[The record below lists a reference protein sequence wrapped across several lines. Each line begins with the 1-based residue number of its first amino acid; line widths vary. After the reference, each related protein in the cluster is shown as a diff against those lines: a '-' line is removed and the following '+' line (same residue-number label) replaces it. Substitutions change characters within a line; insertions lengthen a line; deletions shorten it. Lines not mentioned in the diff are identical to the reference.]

1 MKYFAVSIALAVL
14 TAGSAT
20 AADLGARPYTKAPAA
35 SPIYDWT
42 GLYIGANIGAAAA
55 GTNVAP
61 DPTTGWFGNPNT
73 GNNNDLFK
81 AGVTGGGQIGYNW
94 QFAPNW
100 VLGIEGDINAISAKR
115 STCDINDCFHG
126 EELIF
131 NSKTDYLATVRGRL
145 GYAWDRSMVYVTG
158 GAAFANVKDSLVD
171 FGVPGAAHDDTL
183 SGYAI
188 GAGLETAIWSN
199 WSLKAEYLY
208 ANLGTNRVDS
218 IVNPGSYID
227 FKHEYQIGRVG
238 LNYRFGG
245 SGTNY

>member
-1 MKYFAVSIALAVL
+1 MKYFALSVALAAL
-14 TAGSAT
+14 TAGSAS
-20 AADLGARPYTKAPAA
+20 AADLGARPYTKAPMA

-42 GLYIGANIGAAAA
+42 GLYIGANVGAAAA
-55 GTNVAP
+55 GTNLAP
-61 DPTTGWFGNPNT
+61 DRVDLFGNAN
-73 GNNNDLFK
+73 GNNSNDLFK

-100 VLGIEGDINAISAKR
+100 VLGIEGDISAISGKR
-115 STCDINDCFHG
+115 STCDINDCG
-126 EELIF
+126 LNTELIF
-131 NSKTDYLATVRGRL
+131 TSKTDYLATVRGRF

-171 FGVPGAAHDDTL
+171 FGEPGAAHDDTL

-208 ANLGTNRVDS
+208 ANVGTNRVDS
-218 IVNPGSYID
+218 IRNPGSYVD